1 MFDSH
6 IHSNHS
12 FDSEQTLAE
21 LCQEAI
27 EKGIRGITITDHVMT
42 RRFDELH
49 TLEGFQTLFPDAE
62 ATRAIYGDRVKLLC
76 GVEFSEML
84 DDPAKYDLILSLG
97 EYDAVLGSVHY
108 VGDGNAAYAKIDFS
122 SYSGQ
127 ELMDYLTRYF
137 ADVKK
142 ILEYANFDVLCHLTC
157 PLRYMVGRYNCSINW
172 RPFTSE
178 IREILKIV
186 VEKGIALEIN
196 TAGYTDE
203 EGYHHLPDAEI
214 LRMYYDLGGRLLT
227 LGSDSHRNR
236 AVGRGFAEAKEM
248 LKSIGFEYYCY
259 FEKRKPVKVPLA

>member
-6 IHSNHS
+6 IHSIHS
-12 FDSEQTLAE
+12 FDSEQTLSE
-21 LCQEAI
+21 LCEEAI

-62 ATRAIYGDRVKLLC
+62 ATRAIYGDRVRLFC

-84 DDPAKYDLILSLG
+84 DDMEKYHQILSLG
-97 EYDAVLGSVHY
+97 DYDVVLGSVHQ
-108 VGDGNAAYAKIDFS
+108 VGNGNAAYAKIDFS
-122 SYSGQ
+122 DYSTD
-127 ELMDYLTRYF
+127 ELLNYLAQYF
-137 ADVKK
+137 KDVKTM
-142 ILEYANFDVLCHLTC
+142 LEQADFDVLCHLTC
-157 PLRYMVGRYNCSINW
+157 PLRYMVGRYGCKVNW
-172 RPFTSE
+172 KPFRSE
-178 IREILKIV
+178 ILDILKTAIQKKV
-186 VEKGIALEIN
+186 ALEIN

-236 AVGRGFAEAKEM
+236 ALGRGFAEVKEM
-248 LKSIGFEYYCY
+248 LKRIGFQYYCY
-259 FEKRKPVKVPLA
+259 FEKRKPVAVEI